1 MDGKFSG
8 KNGLLGTVGSIF
20 DQYFKMSK
28 ARSRISLVWDAIR
41 GKEHDYTKGSVDRAI
56 VLLAVPMMLE
66 MVMESLF
73 AITDVFFVAKLGQD
87 AVATVGLTE
96 TMIMIVE
103 SLAIGISAAATAVV
117 ARRVGQKK
125 IKLASNA
132 GFQAIIMAAIL
143 SIVIGIFGYY
153 FAGNLLRLMGG
164 SEQLIQQGVGYTEIM
179 LGGNFTIMMLFMM
192 NAVFRGAGNAA
203 IAMRTLWLANGIN
216 IILDPCLILGL
227 GPFPELGLEGAAIAT
242 NIGRGVGVV
251 FQLYILLKGSALIRI
266 TKELAYMSKTVVMN
280 IAKISVGGTGQYL
293 ISTASWIFMVRI
305 IAEYG
310 SAALAGYTIAFRIIV
325 FSILPSWGLANA
337 TATLVGQNLG
347 AEQPSRAE
355 KTVWRAAHFNAIFL
369 ALISIAYFLFAD
381 QLISFFDDSD
391 VVRSYGKS
399 ALRIICC
406 GYVFFSYGMITSQA
420 FNGAGDTQTPTFINI
435 IVFWVFQIPMA
446 YFLANYLGLGA
457 EGVFYTVAMS
467 LVLWAVIAIF
477 IFRKGNW
484 KKMVV

>member
-1 MDGKFSG
+1 MGKTR
-8 KNGLLGTVGSIF
+8 NRL
-20 DQYFKMSK
+20 
-28 ARSRISLVWDAIR
+28 SLIWDAIR
-41 GKEHDYTKGSVDRAI
+41 GKEHDYTKGSINQAI

-117 ARRVGQKK
+117 ARRVGEKK

-132 GFQAIIMAAIL
+132 GFQAIIMAAVL

-153 FAGNLLRLMGG
+153 FASDLLRFMEASEELIAQG
-164 SEQLIQQGVGYTEIM
+164 SGYTKIM
-179 LGGNFTIMMLFMM
+179 LGGNFTLMMLFMM

-216 IILDPCLILGL
+216 IILDPCLIFGI

-242 NIGRGVGVV
+242 NIGRGIGVA
-251 FQLYILLKGSALIRI
+251 FQLYILLKGSALIKV
-266 TKELAYMSKTVVMN
+266 TKELAFMSRDVVMN
-280 IAKISVGGTGQYL
+280 ISKISIGGTGQYL
-293 ISTASWIFMVRI
+293 ISTASWIFLVRI
-305 IAEYG
+305 IAQYG

-347 AEQPSRAE
+347 AKEPERAE
-355 KTVWRAAHFNAIFL
+355 LTVWRAAHFNAIFL
-369 ALISIAYFLFAD
+369 ALISIAYFLFTNE
-381 QLISFFDDSD
+381 LIAIFDDSA
-391 VVRSYGKS
+391 VVLSYGES

-420 FNGAGDTQTPTFINI
+420 FNGAGDTQTPTYINI

-446 YFLANYLGLGA
+446 YFLANYMGLGA
-457 EGVFYTVAMS
+457 EGVFITVAMS
-467 LVLWAVIAIF
+467 LVLWAAIAIY
-477 IFRKGNW
+477 IFRKGSW